1 MRANVPYE
9 IIDKQKI
16 YNSLYLMYLRFG
28 LEKSFH
34 LVKCDE
40 PIKNIRKYRV
50 IHDGS
55 KLKLIEGSSFTRYC
69 HSRQPV
75 RRKKSLM
82 KFLIKM
88 EAAIS
93 DVQREVMFNSGN
105 INQLQIDVDN
115 IRYDIRHL
123 STEIN
128 QLIIQV
134 NILEQTLK
142 SILEIKL

>member
-75 RRKKSLM
+75 RRKKKLD
-82 KFLIKM
+82 
-88 EAAIS
+88 EIS
-93 DVQREVMFNSGN
+93 YKNGSC
-105 INQLQIDVDN
+105 N
-115 IRYDIRHL
+115 IRCPKRGHVQFRKY
-123 STEIN
+123 
-128 QLIIQV
+128 
-134 NILEQTLK
+134 
-142 SILEIKL
+142 